1 MDQRFDTDLVISGA
15 GPAGL
20 LLAIEL
26 CLAGVT
32 PVVLER
38 LPAISEIPRGN
49 GLFGQIVP
57 MLDFRG
63 LLEPLRAQAT
73 YAGPVP
79 GFAFGPV
86 QLDFGG
92 LGTSPLDV
100 LAIPQR
106 KLEQFLEQRLTE
118 LGGTVTRG
126 HEITALTPG
135 QEAITLEVRGPDG
148 GYQLRTRFLAG
159 CDGAHS
165 LVRKQAGIGFPGFTS
180 AQVSKMG
187 RVRVPA
193 GMIVSGTREI
203 DVPGFGRL
211 QPMQTVTTPTGRYS
225 IGPMAALD
233 ADAPD
238 DAYIVATWEDE
249 PGAADAALTSPELTP
264 AQHASATHTQAE
276 LTLAELQASL
286 NRVLGAELPLSE
298 PIWLSRVVGNSRQ
311 ADRYVAGQIV
321 LAGDAAHVFG
331 LGGSLNSGLTD
342 ALNLGW
348 KLAAE
353 VSGHAPAGLLAS
365 YHTERHAAG
374 QRTLLHAR
382 AQHALSARGEA
393 ADALRELFTE
403 VTKLPGVARHLGQL
417 IQGSDV
423 RYEMPGSGGH
433 PLAGRL
439 APDLRLIT
447 SDGSVRVAE
456 LMRAARPVLV
466 DFTPDGRVAM
476 AAAAGSSHVSCL
488 RAELGTRPADALL
501 IRPDGYV
508 AWASGPDAA
517 DPVRGVAEAMAT
529 WFGSIT
535 QDAAGT

>member
-1 MDQRFDTDLVISGA
+1 MGPRMDADVVICGA
-15 GPAGL
+15 GPTGL
-20 LLAIEL
+20 LLAMEL

-32 PVVLER
+32 PVVLDR
-38 LPAISEIPRGN
+38 LPAISEIPKGN

-57 MLDFRG
+57 TLDFRG

-92 LGTSPLDV
+92 LGTSPLAV

-106 KLEQFLEQRLTE
+106 KLEQFLQQRLTE

-135 QEAITLEVRGPDG
+135 EDAVTLEVRGPG
-148 GYQLRTRFLAG
+148 GDYQLRTSFLAG

-180 AQVSKMG
+180 AQVSKIG

-193 GMIVSGTREI
+193 GMIVPGTREL
-203 DVPGFGRL
+203 DVPGAGRL
-211 QPMQTVTTPTGRYS
+211 QPMQTVRTPTGRYS

-233 ADAPD
+233 AEAPD

-249 PGAADAALTSPELTP
+249 PGTADG
-264 AQHASATHTQAE
+264 Q

-298 PIWLSRVVGNSRQ
+298 PIWLSQVVANSRQ
-311 ADRYVAGQIV
+311 ADQYVAGRIV

-348 KLAAE
+348 KLATE
-353 VSGHAPAGLLAS
+353 VSGRAPAGLLAS
-365 YHTERHAAG
+365 YHAERHAAG
-374 QRTLLHAR
+374 QRSLLQTR
-382 AQHALSARGEA
+382 AQHALSASGEA

-403 VTKLPGVARHLGQL
+403 VTKLPGVAQHLGQL

-439 APDLRLIT
+439 APDLRLT
-447 SDGSVRVAE
+447 TADGSVRIAE
-456 LMRAARPVLV
+456 LMRAARLVLL
-466 DFTPDGRVAM
+466 DFTPDGRVAV
-476 AAAAGSSHVSCL
+476 AAAEGSSHVSCL
-488 RAELGTRPADALL
+488 RAELDTRPADAML

-508 AWASGPDAA
+508 AWATGPDAA
-517 DPVRGVAEAMAT
+517 DPVAGLAEAMAA
-529 WFGSIT
+529 WL
-535 QDAAGT
+535 GTTTVH